1 MSDDKMPELP
11 ALDSLKQLA
20 VEQLVALIVQQQR
33 VIALLQQEIER
44 LKVSAALDSQT
55 SSKPPSSDLLKKPTK
70 AKPEKEA
77 SKEQKPKRKPGGQP
91 GHEGKTRKGFN
102 RIDRYQVLRPDK
114 CCHCGSSDF
123 ESEPI
128 NVWLQQVAQLVDH
141 PIEVVEYQRQ
151 QCRCRVCGQETQA
164 SWPARIIPGQDLDA
178 GLQALLGW
186 LGNYGHLS
194 YEKQAELL
202 WELGQ
207 IEVGEGTL
215 AKTNSRVAQ
224 TLTGAVS
231 DLWQWVKKQPHVH
244 VDETPWAVKGVKE
257 WLWVVANKLF
267 CLFHA
272 GDTRSRAEL
281 QTILGE
287 CFGGAISSDDLSVY
301 NGYPVV
307 GQQKCL
313 AHLRRHVQ
321 KLIKFG
327 RGVQL
332 SIGEAL
338 LELIDEAFSQY
349 RRFLQTADITDYQ
362 VWATGFKV
370 RVQQAVQQF
379 LPLAGYEAGKI
390 LRSLRDKQQQ
400 WWYFLDHPEV
410 PPDNNLAERALRL
423 AVTKRKVS
431 GGSRSMERFAET
443 ATLLSAAQTCRF
455 QGRSVMQF
463 LREAL
468 IAQAHSDLP
477 FPSLIPATP
486 T

>member
-1 MSDDKMPELP
+1 MPRLP
-11 ALDSLKQLA
+11 TEDSLKQLP
-20 VEQLVALIVQQQR
+20 VEQLVALLMQQQR
-33 VIALLQQEIER
+33 VIELLQQEVER

-55 SSKPPSSDLLKKPTK
+55 SSVPPSSDLLKKPTK
-70 AKPEKEA
+70 AKQEKQA
-77 SKEQKPKRKPGGQP
+77 SQTNKPKRKPGGQP
-91 GHEGKTRKGFN
+91 GHEGKTRKGFG
-102 RIDRYQVLRPDK
+102 RIDRYQVLRPEQ
-114 CCHCGSSDF
+114 CSHCGSSDL
-123 ESEPI
+123 ESEPVS
-128 NVWLQQVAQLVDH
+128 VWLQQVAQLVDR
-141 PIEVVEYQRQ
+141 PLEVVEYQRHC
-151 QCRCRVCGQETQA
+151 CRCQVCGQETKA
-164 SWPARIIPGQDLDA
+164 TWPAQVIPGQDLDA

-186 LGNYGHLS
+186 LGNYAHLS
-194 YEKQAELL
+194 YKKQAELL

-215 AKTNSRVAQ
+215 ATTNSRVAQ
-224 TLTGAVS
+224 TLVSAVS
-231 DLWQWVKKQPHVH
+231 DLWKWARKQPHVH
-244 VDETPWAVKGVKE
+244 VDETPWAVKGIKE
-257 WLWVVANKLF
+257 WLWVAANKLF

-272 GDTRSRAEL
+272 ADTRSRTEL
-281 QTILGE
+281 ETMLGE
-287 CFGGAISSDDLSVY
+287 RFGGAISSDDLSVY
-301 NGYPVV
+301 NGYPVT

-313 AHLRRHVQ
+313 AHLRRHVE

-327 RGVQL
+327 HGVQVT
-332 SIGEAL
+332 IGEVL
-338 LELIDEAFSQY
+338 LELIDEAFAEY
-349 RRFLQTADITDYQ
+349 RHFLKTADTAHYQ
-362 VWATGFKV
+362 VWAGGFKV
-370 RVQQAVQQF
+370 RVQQAVHQF

-431 GGSRSMERFAET
+431 GGSRSMDRFTET

-455 QGRSVMQF
+455 QGRSVMVF

-468 IAQAHSDLP
+468 MAKAHSDLP